1 MLTREVLDQ
10 YFETLDSYSSRQSL
24 MYCLRNF
31 DEELVWEGIKT
42 LDHPVFVL
50 WGEEDRV
57 QPFENIEK
65 AQAVLRRGEFFS
77 VRNAGH
83 FFQEEKAEVLSDMI
97 DKYILYG
104 GDGV

>member
-1 MLTREVLDQ
+1 
-10 YFETLDSYSSRQSL
+10 
-24 MYCLRNF
+24 
-31 DEELVWEGIKT
+31 
-42 LDHPVFVL
+42 
-50 WGEEDRV
+50 V